1 MKNVEVLDYQYDDNL
16 SVKGIIRD
24 SRLVSRGDA
33 FVAIRGYSVDGHDFV
48 KNAVENGAILVIAE
62 DEVNLPDAVAR
73 VRVKSTRKTW
83 SRIAC
88 NRFGNPSDKLDL
100 VGVTGTNGKTTTAT
114 LLYEMFTALDNKC
127 GLIST
132 NGNKIGDQTFPATH
146 TTPDPM
152 ELNRLLKDMV
162 KEGCRYAFMEVSSHA
177 LDQDRIEG
185 LHFAGAIFT
194 NLTHDHLDYHG
205 DFMSY
210 LKAKKKLFDQLSEE
224 SFALV
229 NADDKNS
236 SVMIQNC
243 KAQKLTY
250 GLKRDAGFRARIVEN
265 TIEGLHLE
273 IDRFSAHFLLAGEYN
288 ASNLLAAYGCGRKLG
303 VSSVELLTVLSRLKG
318 PEGRFEKIHSSSDL
332 PFVVIDYAHSPDAL
346 KKILQAMVKMKKNG
360 QRLITV
366 FGCGGDRD
374 RTKRPEMGKIAAE
387 LSDEVIITS
396 DNPRSEN
403 PAMIIEEVSVGIEEE
418 DLTKVR
424 KISSR
429 KEAIQ
434 VACRIARRGDIVLI
448 AGKGHEKYQEINGEK
463 VPFDDKEIA
472 RKALESL
479 TA

>member
-1 MKNVEVLDYQYDDNL
+1 MKNVEIVDYQYEDNL
-16 SVKGIIRD
+16 SVKGIRSD
-24 SRLVSRGDA
+24 SRLVSKGDA
-33 FVAIRGYSVDGHDFV
+33 FVAIRGYQMDGHDYV
-48 KNAVENGAILVIAE
+48 KSAVENGATLVVVE
-62 DEVNLPDAVAR
+62 EEVDLPDSVAR
-73 VRVKSTRKTW
+73 VMVKSTRKAW

-88 NRFGNPSDKLDL
+88 NRYGDPSEKLEL
-100 VGVTGTNGKTTTAT
+100 IGVTGTNGKTTTAT
-114 LLYEMFTALDNKC
+114 LLYEMFTALERKC

-132 NGNKIGDQTFPATH
+132 NGNLIGHSSFPATH

-152 ELNRLLKDMV
+152 ELNRLLKEMV

-177 LDQDRIEG
+177 LDQDRVEG

-243 KAQKLTY
+243 KAQKLSY
-250 GLKRDAGFRARIVEN
+250 GIKRDAGYRARIIEN
-265 TIEGLHLE
+265 SIEGLQLE

-303 VSSVELLTVLSRLKG
+303 VSSVELLTVLSSLKG
-318 PEGRFEKIHSSSDL
+318 PEGRFEKIHSRSDL

-346 KKILQAMVKMKKNG
+346 KKVLQAMVKMKRDG

-374 RTKRPEMGKIAAE
+374 RSKRPEMGRIATG

-403 PAMIIEEVSVGIEEE
+403 PALIIEEIAKGVVAD
-418 DLTKVR
+418 DLIKVR

-429 KEAIQ
+429 KEAIE

-472 RKALESL
+472 KKALESL
-479 TA
+479 SA